1 VVQVRLG
8 EARATERCGE
18 AGGLYPDW
26 GKVGTASRGSAS
38 PRKQTSSVRTD
49 AHGESAE
56 HTPQGQAGRRG
67 AACGTMSVRAVRRL
81 TGPARTPAPQRQ
93 RPRRWPQPK
102 E

>member
-1 VVQVRLG
+1 VVQAIRG
-8 EARATERCGE
+8 EARAAERCGE
-18 AGGLYPDW
+18 AGGIDPDW

-56 HTPQGQAGRRG
+56 HTPQDQAGRRG

-81 TGPARTPAPQRQ
+81 TGAARTAAPQRQ
-93 RPRRWPQPK
+93 RPRRWPHPK